1 MSCSYC
7 GAEKVRAKGFCG
19 PCYMRFRNTGSVE
32 YKRKGKPPE
41 LCSAEG
47 CTKFSIA
54 KGYCSSHYQLFVK
67 YGTHESPFG
76 YGDRQSHPFYH
87 SWGHQKKCM
96 EGRVEEWN
104 DFWKFV
110 NDVGEK
116 PGSDYRAKRLKNNEP
131 WGPNN
136 FFWDKI
142 NLGKTKTYSEVE
154 KRRRNFYKDP
164 SFDKDSKLRRK
175 YGINLDKFISMYNEQ
190 DGKCYICGEPGAILA
205 DKVAQRSTL
214 CVDHCHK
221 YGHVR
226 KLLCY
231 KCNHGLGYFNDDV
244 ELMLKAVA
252 YLEEHHPENT

>member
-41 LCSAEG
+41 LCSVED
-47 CTKFSIA
+47 CTRFHVA
-54 KGYCSSHYQLFVK
+54 KGYCDAHYRIFVK

-76 YGDRQSHPFYH
+76 YGDRQSHHLYH
-87 SWGHQKKCM
+87 AWGQQKKCM

-116 PGSDYRAKRLKNNEP
+116 PTPRHRAKRLRIKEP

-136 FFWDKI
+136 FFWQKVENTTSESKKLYRKSYALLNPGIDKHH
-142 NLGKTKTYSEVE
+142 
-154 KRRRNFYKDP
+154 
-164 SFDKDSKLRRK
+164 KLK
-175 YGINLDKFISMYNEQ
+175 KQYGFGLDVYMDMYNRQ
-190 DGKCYICGEPGAILA
+190 DGKCYICGREGVALA
-205 DKVAQRSTL
+205 DKIDQRSTL

-221 YGHVR
+221 HGHVR

-231 KCNHGLGYFNDDV
+231 KCNHGLGYFDDDV
-244 ELMLKAVA
+244 ELMLKAAA